1 MKTVALPESDKFFDC
16 CFSGC
21 CFLSMG
27 LFEADFRTAPGAI
40 VGVVVVVLI
49 AVDVVG
55 VFLAGVVAAG
65 IFLAVEI
72 FSFPFSL
79 LTASSSLDTTGSEKL
94 ARLKWSNSGGKRLVP
109 GKNGVFKLQ

>member
-1 MKTVALPESDKFFDC
+1 MLALPESDKFFDDC
-16 CFSGC
+16 CFRGC

-40 VGVVVVVLI
+40 VVVVVVLI

-72 FSFPFSL
+72 FSFPLSL

-109 GKNGVFKLQ
+109 GKNGVFKL